1 MSLIIKLLVN
11 ALALIITSNII
22 VGIHLTSFSSA
33 LWAAFILGAVNMVI
47 RPIMLFITLPINIL
61 TLGLFTL
68 LVNGLMLWIT
78 SQLVSGFIIDSFFS
92 ALIGAI
98 VLSIISTILSF
109 ILKAK

>member
-109 ILKAK
+109 IFKAK